1 MISNQKGNEHFRKSC
16 HKFVTRFSKMLTATT
31 IPFYIQG
38 LESGLINY
46 YQLSVIRDKQVG
58 INKCQTKTKEYD
70 NALLA
75 T

>member
-1 MISNQKGNEHFRKSC
+1 M
-16 HKFVTRFSKMLTATT
+16 TRFSKMLIATT

-38 LESGLINY
+38 LGSGLINY

-58 INKCQTKTKEYD
+58 INKCKTKTKEYD